1 MDHQETD
8 SLLEMHLHGELPADL
23 RKKAERILSTPE
35 GRRRM
40 EEIRA
45 SDERILRELPPARM
59 AKAIERKMSAS
70 PVPRASAERD
80 HARRWWLGATGGV
93 LALGVLVLV
102 VMMDRRSLPDPDT
115 AKVAISGID
124 TGRVDTTAMK
134 DDADRIVDDL
144 LGARPSEHPPTE
156 KLAVA
161 MPPDDGIRM
170 KGDIR
175 RLRVHVVDA
184 TTGLASALN
193 ERDTTSPGSV
203 LQISLLPGSGTW
215 AAVVSVDG
223 SGQATLHVPETGDS
237 ALWVKD
243 AIQAPHSFQLD
254 DAPGFERFFLVT
266 SPIRFSLDEVLAV
279 ARRSGIRKPVRI
291 GWTFQSIHVAKPEAR
306 P

>member
-1 MDHQETD
+1 MEHQETD

-23 RKKAERILSTPE
+23 REKAERILSTSE

-70 PVPRASAERD
+70 PILRASVERD

-93 LALGVLVLV
+93 LALGVLVLA
-102 VMMDRRSLPDPDT
+102 VMMDHRSLSHPDT
-115 AKVAISGID
+115 AKVMVSSID
-124 TGRVDTTAMK
+124 TSRADTATGK
-134 DDADRIVDDL
+134 DDVDAIVDDL
-144 LGARPSEHPPTE
+144 LGAKPSERPPTE

-161 MPPDDGIRM
+161 MPPDDGIRT

-175 RLRVHVVDA
+175 RLRVHMVDA
-184 TTGLASALN
+184 ATGLASALN
-193 ERDTTSPGSV
+193 ERDTASPGSV

-237 ALWVKD
+237 AMWAKD
-243 AIQAPHSFQLD
+243 AVQAPHSFQLD
-254 DAPGFERFFLVT
+254 DAPGFEKFLLVT
-266 SPIRFSLDEVLAV
+266 SPDRFSLDEVLAV
-279 ARRSGIRKPVRI
+279 ARRSGVRKPVRA
-291 GWTFQSIHVAKPEAR
+291 GWSFQAIHVTKPEAR